1 MGHGR
6 FMAGLGFRKAHGV
19 AVPFLTTPAQAF
31 RIDDASTRS
40 AAAFVNHDEFPSL
53 YPKLI

>member
-6 FMAGLGFRKAHGV
+6 FMAGFGFRKAHGV